1 MLIGLI
7 ILSIVFFLLTFM
19 VARKNIT
26 FMASNRKV
34 LKTSDGV
41 IEASAMGSLIAV
53 VGLVLHEGLGG
64 LTVGMLISLGMTA
77 AVILFVSVIYVII
90 PKGE

>member
-1 MLIGLI
+1 MIISLI
-7 ILSIVFFLLTFM
+7 ILSMVFFLLTFM
-19 VARKNIT
+19 VARMNIT
-26 FMASNRKV
+26 FMASNKKV

-41 IEASAMGSLIAV
+41 IEGITMGLLMTV
-53 VGLVLHEGLGG
+53 TGLVLHEGLGG

-77 AVILFVSVIYVII
+77 AVILFTSVIYVII